1 MARRANSLRQDNSL
15 DEQTLEDE
23 VDISKVIDNAAHRES
38 GASIE
43 FEDLRQELW
52 IFYLEK
58 KDMVEHDKQMA
69 SLIGKTA
76 RSVARRERIDYMYFS
91 GAFIYTP
98 SMVRTLLADAVWC
111 EVEEAF
117 DIEGRVD
124 VTAAL
129 KKQSQRAQGL
139 LYARFALGEKP
150 EGDSDDRKVIDRA
163 IDSIT
168 HELNTHS
175 TGERI
180 DESFVLDPSSTGG
193 TAF

>member
-1 MARRANSLRQDNSL
+1 MGEEYER
-15 DEQTLEDE
+15 E
-23 VDISKVIDNAAHRES
+23 VDFAKVIDDAARRES

-52 IFYLEK
+52 VFYLEK
-58 KDMVEHDKQMA
+58 KSIVEHDKQMVD
-69 SLIGKTA
+69 LIGKTA
-76 RSVARRERIDYMYFS
+76 RLVARQERIDYMYFS

-111 EVEEAF
+111 EVEDAF

-129 KKQSQRAQGL
+129 LKQSTRAQGL
-139 LYARFALGEKP
+139 LYARFGLGESFGNASP
-150 EGDSDDRKVIDRA
+150 DRHVIDRA

-168 HELNTHS
+168 HELNTRA
-175 TGERI
+175 GGGRV
-180 DESFVLDPSSTGG
+180 DEAAVLDPSTIGG

>member
-1 MARRANSLRQDNSL
+1 MNEEHES
-15 DEQTLEDE
+15 E
-23 VDISKVIDNAAHRES
+23 VDFAKVIDDAARRES

-52 IFYLEK
+52 VFYLEQK
-58 KDMVEHDKQMA
+58 KQVEHDKQMVD
-69 SLIGKTA
+69 LIGRRARGTA
-76 RSVARRERIDYMYFS
+76 RQERIDYMYFS

-111 EVEEAF
+111 DVEDSF

-139 LYARFALGEKP
+139 LYARFALGEKTENSSP
-150 EGDSDDRKVIDRA
+150 DRFVIDRA

-168 HELNTHS
+168 HELNTNS
-175 TGERI
+175 GGERV
-180 DESFVLDPSSTGG
+180 DETFVLAPGTAGG
-193 TAF
+193 TSF

>member
-1 MARRANSLRQDNSL
+1 M
-15 DEQTLEDE
+15 DEQDKGEIDFA
-23 VDISKVIDNAAHRES
+23 KVIDAAARRES
-38 GASIE
+38 GASID

-52 IFYLEK
+52 VFYLEK
-58 KDMVEHDKQMA
+58 KDIVEHDKQMA

-76 RSVARRERIDYMYFS
+76 RGVARQERIDYMYFS

-98 SMVRTLLADAVWC
+98 AMVRTLLADAVWC
-111 EVEEAF
+111 QVEDAF

-129 KKQSQRAQGL
+129 QKQPDRAQDL
-139 LYARFALGEKP
+139 LHARFAMGMHIA
-150 EGDSDDRKVIDRA
+150 GDSPERRAVDRA

-168 HELNTHS
+168 HELNMHS
-175 TGERI
+175 GGQQI
-180 DESFVLDPSSTGG
+180 DESFVVDPATYGG

>member
-1 MARRANSLRQDNSL
+1 MN
-15 DEQTLEDE
+15 EQTLEDE

-52 IFYLEK
+52 VFYLEK

-76 RSVARRERIDYMYFS
+76 RSVARQERIDYMYFS

-98 SMVRTLLADAVWC
+98 AMVRTLLADAVWC

-163 IDSIT
+163 VDSIT

-175 TGERI
+175 TGEQI
-180 DESFVLDPSSTGG
+180 DESFVLDPTTTRG